1 MDLGKSYDSSTIQEV
16 LLAFKDNNT
25 FANNYTVQFSSNG
38 EDYETVYTAE
48 KVSFSKV
55 FENPVDMSAY
65 SQETVRY
72 VKVNLAGD
80 NYGYGYHIYE
90 IAVMGTDAYMPV
102 EAANIKVVST
112 AKGKINVSFEDGAQN
127 QTYNLYIDGV
137 LKGTN
142 MKAGSY
148 DYAIVT
154 AGTHEVKITA
164 NAYGIESKGIT
175 TNVDVEVE
183 TDAENPS
190 ETTSSGKAQPTE
202 VFGQVI
208 LKQDGKSVSFTWQQN
223 DEQAKLGQM
232 YKIYYDGVLDRTYI
246 APATVNHVFKSAGKH
261 VIKITGYLNKLE
273 TTGVELEVE
282 IKEESESET
291 TTEKA
296 SETEAVETTKKA
308 DETEVVETTT
318 KKADETEAVETTT
331 KKADETEAVETTT
344 KKADETEVVETT
356 KNQDV
361 TKNDSSTT
369 KNDSAKQT
377 TAKAD
382 VTTVTGDNQQTTT
395 AKVAIGA
402 VKITKKK
409 PLVKKIKLTV
419 KKVTNATGY
428 EFKYSTNKKFK
439 KKLTKTKITSKNV
452 ILLKKLKRKK
462 KYFIKVRAYTT
473 VNGKKVYGKWS
484 KKISV
489 KSK

>member
-1 MDLGKSYDSSTIQEV
+1 
-16 LLAFKDNNT
+16 
-25 FANNYTVQFSSNG
+25 
-38 EDYETVYTAE
+38 
-48 KVSFSKV
+48 
-55 FENPVDMSAY
+55 
-65 SQETVRY
+65 
-72 VKVNLAGD
+72 
-80 NYGYGYHIYE
+80 
-90 IAVMGTDAYMPV
+90 
-102 EAANIKVVST
+102 
-112 AKGKINVSFEDGAQN
+112 
-127 QTYNLYIDGV
+127 
-137 LKGTN
+137 

-154 AGTHEVKITA
+154 AGTYEVKITA

-183 TDAENPS
+183 TDEENPS
-190 ETTSSGKAQPTE
+190 ETTSSEKAQPTE

-208 LKQDGKSVSFTWQQN
+208 LNQNGKSVSFTWQQS
-223 DEQAKLGQM
+223 DEQAQLGQM

-246 APATVNHVFKSAGKH
+246 APATVNHVFNSTGKH
-261 VIKITGYLNKLE
+261 LIKITGYLNKME
-273 TTGVELEVE
+273 TAGVELEVE
-282 IKEESESET
+282 IKEESVSET

-296 SETEAVETTKKA
+296 SETEAVETTKK
-308 DETEVVETTT
+308 V
-318 KKADETEAVETTT
+318 DETEAVETTT
-331 KKADETEAVETTT
+331 KKADETESI
-344 KKADETEVVETT
+344 ETT

-369 KNDSAKQT
+369 KNDSTKQT

-395 AKVAIGA
+395 KVAIGA
-402 VKITKKK
+402 VKITKKR

-439 KKLTKTKITSKNV
+439 KKLTKTKLTSKNV

-484 KKISV
+484 KRISV

>member
-1 MDLGKSYDSSTIQEV
+1 
-16 LLAFKDNNT
+16 
-25 FANNYTVQFSSNG
+25 
-38 EDYETVYTAE
+38 
-48 KVSFSKV
+48 
-55 FENPVDMSAY
+55 
-65 SQETVRY
+65 
-72 VKVNLAGD
+72 
-80 NYGYGYHIYE
+80 
-90 IAVMGTDAYMPV
+90 
-102 EAANIKVVST
+102 
-112 AKGKINVSFEDGAQN
+112 
-127 QTYNLYIDGV
+127 
-137 LKGTN
+137 

-154 AGTHEVKITA
+154 AGTYEVKITA

-183 TDAENPS
+183 TDEENPS
-190 ETTSSGKAQPTE
+190 ETTSSEKAQPTE

-208 LKQDGKSVSFTWQQN
+208 LNQNGKSVSFTWQQS
-223 DEQAKLGQM
+223 DEQAQLGQM

-246 APATVNHVFKSAGKH
+246 APATVNHVFNSTGKH
-261 VIKITGYLNKLE
+261 LIKITGYLNKME
-273 TTGVELEVE
+273 TAGVELEVE
-282 IKEESESET
+282 IKEESVSET

-296 SETEAVETTKKA
+296 SETEAVETTKKVDETEAVETTTKKADETEAVETTTKKA

-331 KKADETEAVETTT
+331 KKADETESI
-344 KKADETEVVETT
+344 ETT

-369 KNDSAKQT
+369 KNDSTKQT

-395 AKVAIGA
+395 KVAIGA
-402 VKITKKK
+402 VKITKKR

-439 KKLTKTKITSKNV
+439 KKLTKTKLTSKNV

-484 KKISV
+484 KRISV